1 MLDAFLGKRPG
12 SEPLFA
18 ALRQCRVH
26 FIGAAA
32 FSALVNLHYLTPTL
46 YMMQVYDRVV
56 PTAGLTT
63 LVLVS
68 AVALLALASL
78 AALDWL
84 RTRILIRAGIQ
95 LDRDLAGTIL
105 ARVTEAGGRT
115 QGVRALRDFDALRAR
130 YPVRARWP
138 CSTRRGRRSIWP
150 AASCCIPPSAC

>member
-32 FSALVNLHYLTPTL
+32 FSALVNLLYLTPTL

-68 AVALLALASL
+68 AVAVLALGSL

-115 QGVRALRDFDALRAR
+115 
-130 YPVRARWP
+130 
-138 CSTRRGRRSIWP
+138 STTSGSVWRRRLNSPACASAPRRSST
-150 AASCCIPPSAC
+150 AG